1 MSLTLVV
8 WCVILLVLMVKSLS
22 RPSYAIGVYMLT
34 FFAHPQF
41 WWWGDPLEGYRWNFL
56 AGTLLVG
63 TLLISR
69 AKLTTTGERPLST
82 NAAPILAFMVV
93 NAVLVHAL
101 FAVNPVSSMEW
112 LTARV
117 KFIALFFLVQYA
129 IKDEEDYNIVAMSI
143 TLGMAYIGYE
153 ATINERG
160 SFSGGRLEGIGAAG
174 VTSSNQLASLLVTG
188 LPLAV
193 TLLFTRIGN
202 PLKALVMVGSGLTF
216 NVVLMCNS
224 RGAFL
229 GLILGGFAFLLM
241 ASGPARKHSRR
252 IIALA
257 AVATFLLLGDP
268 EILPRFL
275 TTFTTEGQRDTSA
288 QNRLEF
294 WAAAREMIEDY
305 PLGSGGNSFSE
316 GRGWRYRSGTAGL
329 PGDARTV
336 RDTRAIHNGYL
347 TEAADW
353 GVQGFA
359 IMVCFLAAIWKTLRR
374 GRRLALSAGDASSVM
389 VFASIAASLVAWM
402 VSSVFGDYLNDE
414 WGFWTAAVAYAY
426 LRVRMFA
433 PATGDAAR
441 AAATVSPQGSAWSPA
456 MPQGVAR

>member
-1 MSLTLVV
+1 
-8 WCVILLVLMVKSLS
+8 
-22 RPSYAIGVYMLT
+22 MLT

-41 WWWGDPLEGYRWNFL
+41 WWWGDPIEGFRWNFL
-56 AGTLLVG
+56 AGVLLVA

-69 AKLTTTGERPLST
+69 AKLTTSGERPLST
-82 NAAPILAFMVV
+82 NCVAILVFMVL
-93 NAVLVHAL
+93 NAVMVHVL
-101 FAVNPVSSMEW
+101 FSVNPVSSLEW

-117 KFIALFFLVQYA
+117 KFIALFFLIQYA
-129 IKDEEDYNIVAMSI
+129 IKDEDDYRIVAMSI

-174 VTSSNQLASLLVTG
+174 VTSSNQLASLLITG

-193 TLLFTRIGN
+193 TLLFTRIRN
-202 PLKALVMVGSGLTF
+202 WMKALVLVCCGLTF

-229 GLILGGFAFLLM
+229 GLLLGGFAFLFM
-241 ASGPARKHSRR
+241 ASGPARKQSRR

-288 QNRLEF
+288 QNRLVF
-294 WAAAREMIEDY
+294 WAAAREMIQDY

-316 GRGWRYRSGTAGL
+316 GRGWRYRSGTASL
-329 PGDARTV
+329 PGDAQTV

-353 GVQGFA
+353 GLQGFVL
-359 IMVCFLAAIWKTLRR
+359 MLLFLGAIWLTLRR
-374 GRRLALSAGDASSVM
+374 GRQLALSAGDVSSVM
-389 VFASIAASLVAWM
+389 IFASISASLVAWM

-414 WGFWTAAVAYAY
+414 WGFWTAAIVYSY

-433 PATGDAAR
+433 PATGHPSPGAVA
-441 AAATVSPQGSAWSPA
+441 AAATQESVWSP
-456 MPQGVAR
+456 PLPHGVAR